1 MPLLVLKTTKRTPKL
16 QLLHYYRLQNNKAL
30 SSLTY
35 PESNI
40 FPRYLHRHSFLSR
53 YLHRHSFL
61 FCLRAVF
68 TFKIIIKSIPRS
80 YHVKDV
86 HVPDL
91 LWYPQCAQWPPANVH
106 VICLV
111 SLELCRSV
119 LCRRNL
125 CNGIGTYSLETRML
139 SA

>member
-1 MPLLVLKTTKRTPKL
+1 MFYHMLSKDCAFAGTKMIADNQPNTEIATT
-16 QLLHYYRLQNNKAL
+16 AL
-30 SSLTY
+30 FVTSKQSSIFRLTY

-40 FPRYLHRHSFLSR
+40 FPR

-68 TFKIIIKSIPRS
+68 TFKIIIKSIPRP

-111 SLELCRSV
+111 S
-119 LCRRNL
+119 
-125 CNGIGTYSLETRML
+125 
-139 SA
+139 